1 MTWEDRIELKPQ
13 VLCGKPVV
21 KGTRISV
28 EHVIKLLA
36 DGWSE
41 ADLLRSYPH
50 LTSEDVKAC
59 LAYAGDVLANERVFP
74 VGTP

>member
-1 MTWEDRIELKPQ
+1 MSWEDRIELKPQ

-28 EHVIKLLA
+28 EHVIKLLG

-41 ADLLRSYPH
+41 ADVVTSYPQ
-50 LTSEDVKAC
+50 LTPQDVKAC
-59 LAYAGDVLANERVFP
+59 LAYAGNMLANERVFP
-74 VGTP
+74 LAS

>member
-13 VLCGKPVV
+13 VLCGKPVI

-41 ADLLRSYPH
+41 ADVLRSYPH
-50 LTSEDVKAC
+50 LTAEDVKAC
-59 LAYAGDVLANERVFP
+59 LAYAGDMLANERVFP
-74 VGTP
+74 VAS

>member
-13 VLCGKPVV
+13 VLSGKPVI

-41 ADLLRSYPH
+41 ADVLRSYPQ
-50 LTSEDVKAC
+50 LTAQDVKAC

-74 VGTP
+74 VAIS

>member
-13 VLCGKPVV
+13 VLSGKPVV

-41 ADLLRSYPH
+41 ADVLRSYPH
-50 LTSEDVKAC
+50 LTAQDVKAC

-74 VGTP
+74 AATV

>member
-1 MTWEDRIELKPQ
+1 MTWEDRIELNPQ

-41 ADLLRSYPH
+41 ADVLRSYPH
-50 LTSEDVKAC
+50 LTAQDVKAC
-59 LAYAGDVLANERVFP
+59 LAYAGDMLANEHVFP
-74 VGTP
+74 VSS

>member
-41 ADLLRSYPH
+41 ADVLRSYPH
-50 LTSEDVKAC
+50 LKTEDVKAC

-74 VGTP
+74 VAS

>member
-1 MTWEDRIELKPQ
+1 MTWEDRIEVKPQ

-28 EHVIKLLA
+28 EHVIKLMA

-41 ADLLRSYPH
+41 ADVLQSYPH
-50 LTSEDVKAC
+50 LASEDVKAC
-59 LAYAGDVLANERVFP
+59 LAYAGDMLANERVFP
-74 VGTP
+74 VSY

>member
-28 EHVIKLLA
+28 EHVINPHISSDFQA
-36 DGWSE
+36 TPI
-41 ADLLRSYPH
+41 ALRPYF
-50 LTSEDVKAC
+50 L
-59 LAYAGDVLANERVFP
+59 
-74 VGTP
+74 

>member
-13 VLCGKPVV
+13 VLCGKPVI

-28 EHVIKLLA
+28 EHVIKLLG

-41 ADLLRSYPH
+41 ADVLRSYPH
-50 LTSEDVKAC
+50 LTVEDVKAC
-59 LAYAGDVLANERVFP
+59 LAYAADLLANERAFP
-74 VGTP
+74 VTS

>member
-41 ADLLRSYPH
+41 ADILRSYPH
-50 LTSEDVKAC
+50 LTAEDVKAC
-59 LAYAGDVLANERVFP
+59 LAYAGDMLTNERVFP
-74 VGTP
+74 VAS

>member
-1 MTWEDRIELKPQ
+1 MTWENRIELKPQ
-13 VLCGKPVV
+13 VLCGKPVF

-41 ADLLRSYPH
+41 ADILRSYPH
-50 LTSEDVKAC
+50 LTAEDVKAC
-59 LAYAGDVLANERVFP
+59 LAYAGDMLANERVFP
-74 VGTP
+74 VAS

>member
-13 VLCGKPVV
+13 VLSGKPVI

-41 ADLLRSYPH
+41 ADVLRSYPH
-50 LTSEDVKAC
+50 LAAEDVKAC
-59 LAYAGDVLANERVFP
+59 PAYAEA
-74 VGTP
+74 TPQN